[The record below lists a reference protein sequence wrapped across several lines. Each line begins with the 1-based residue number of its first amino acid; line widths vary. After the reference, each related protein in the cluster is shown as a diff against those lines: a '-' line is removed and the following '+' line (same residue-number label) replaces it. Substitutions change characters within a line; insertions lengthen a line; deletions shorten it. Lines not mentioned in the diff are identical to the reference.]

1 MKLLDRLLF
10 IIVVAVILSAFFGSG
25 YLYRMHLDIKDDIRH
40 GRLTDSTGCYFI
52 IPMASQEEVAQLRKD
67 NEFLSRQLNGK
78 RRR

>member
-40 GRLTDSTGCYFI
+40 GRLTDSTGVYYLS
-52 IPMASQEEVAQLRKD
+52 PVPSTEEVAQLRKD
-67 NEFLSRQLNGK
+67 VERLNQQLNK